1 MAMID
6 YGCVVIKNGI
16 VQNTNEF
23 FMNMKRSVGWID
35 KEITGNETRDDLVG
49 IMNDNYMGYI
59 GDEDLTIAFY
69 KLCERVHIGHVNIDS
84 ESIKNIPEE
93 DLMLYMSDNMIND
106 FNLSRKWYK
115 SEYFLLVEKW
125 ISKTFKIDV
134 PNYGIVEVHV
144 KYISNPIKTL
154 LMRYKVKMLWMTYKG
169 DHYRVIYGY
178 GIDSNWNV
186 WNKIKVKYLG
196 KKLSKKIDSIYR
208 TYIKDYGYKALI
220 DQKFKYIIGYN
231 GPDSWD
237 YDNMIQTLRDQYN
250 INIDDL
256 GEYDKSN
263 QIKLT
268 PNTLDDIA
276 DCLNKEFKY
285 EDRFKAVYLFELS
298 KIVSPDNPY
307 KFVLYPEKEERIMTA
322 YNY

>member
-23 FMNMKRSVGWID
+23 FMNMKRSVGWVD
-35 KEITGNETRDDLVG
+35 KEVTGNETRDDLVG
-49 IMNDNYMGYI
+49 VMNDNYMGYI
-59 GDEDLTIAFY
+59 GDKDLTICFY
-69 KLCERVHIGHVNIDS
+69 KSYERLHFNIIDLDHID
-84 ESIKNIPEE
+84 IPNP
-93 DLMLYMSDNMIND
+93 DQMLYMNENKIND
-106 FNLSRKWYK
+106 YHLSREYK
-115 SEYFLLVEKW
+115 YYSDSNWFYEDKW
-125 ISKTFKIDV
+125 ISKTFKVEV
-134 PNYGIVEVHV
+134 PNYGPVDIHV
-144 KYISNPIKTL
+144 KYLSNAI
-154 LMRYKVKMLWMTYKG
+154 KMLWMSYKG

-196 KKLSKKIDSIYR
+196 KKLSKKIDNIYR
-208 TYIKDYGYKALI
+208 TYIEDYGYKALI

-237 YDNMIQTLRDQYN
+237 YDDMIQTLRDQYN

-256 GEYDKSN
+256 GEYDESN
-263 QIKLT
+263 QIRIT

-276 DCLNKEFKY
+276 DCLNKEFEY
-285 EDRFKAVYLFELS
+285 EDRFKAIYLFELS
-298 KIVSPDNPY
+298 KIVSPNNPY
-307 KFVLYPEKEERIMTA
+307 KFILYPEKEECTIVA
-322 YNY
+322 YIY